1 MEFKEK
7 QSIYLQIGDHICE
20 NILAGIWSEGE
31 KIPST
36 RELAAEIEVNPNT
49 VVRTFSYLEDMGV
62 ILKKRGIG
70 YFVTETAE
78 GIILKKKKKNFIKLQ
93 LPNIFKTM
101 DLLKISRA
109 DLERLHEEYEKK

>member
-7 QSIYLQIGDHICE
+7 QSIYLQIGDLICE
-20 NILAGIWSEGE
+20 NILAGIWGKSE
-31 KIPST
+31 KIASI

-49 VVRTFSYLEDMGV
+49 VVRTFGYLEDMGI

-78 GIILKKKKKNFIKLQ
+78 DIILKKKRETFIKLQ

-101 DLLKISRA
+101 DLLEISWA
-109 DLERLHEEYEKK
+109 DLEKFHEEYEK